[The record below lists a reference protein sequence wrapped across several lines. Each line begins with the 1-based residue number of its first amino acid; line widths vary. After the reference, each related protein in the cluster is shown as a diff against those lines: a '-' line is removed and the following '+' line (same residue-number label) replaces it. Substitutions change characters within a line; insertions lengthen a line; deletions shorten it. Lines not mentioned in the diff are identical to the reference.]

1 MAVMGKQL
9 MQHTA
14 GPPLDVAQFALL
26 CALRFVDPLTFTQIF
41 PYINQLLSALHLVD
55 DPAKVGFYSGLVVRL
70 FFCLPPLFV
79 SDPDHLLGVHL
90 CLLPALQH
98 LPVGAFV

>member
-1 MAVMGKQL
+1 MAVMGRQL
-9 MQHTA
+9 MPHT
-14 GPPLDVAQFALL
+14 PLAAAQFALL

-70 FFCLPPLFV
+70 LFFVCPV
-79 SDPDHLLGVHL
+79 S
-90 CLLPALQH
+90 
-98 LPVGAFV
+98 